1 MAIALHGGFGEDES
15 NEYRHITPGEFAAL
29 DRNTV
34 TLLDL
39 REPDEVIV
47 HPIKGALNIP
57 FGQIGQRLGL
67 VPTGKPVVVFCR
79 VGDWSEQVCEIL
91 ADRGYEAIN
100 LDGGFAAL
108 RDAGYADDVTAAD
121 AQAGDA
127 ETSTTT
133 GAAGDGTDAGA
144 AGRAVDD
151 ATARNAT
158 AENDAAGE
166 LVSSVSA
173 ALPAPKTLHVDAKG
187 LKCPGPIVAV
197 ADALRNEPA
206 GTRLTVEAT
215 EDAFCSDIA
224 VWAERT
230 GNTLV
235 SLTRDGSDGV
245 IRAELEKGAANGT
258 VNGAVANADGTSA
271 DATCPSC
278 ASASART
285 ASAGGDVLHD
295 KTFVVFS
302 GDLDK
307 TIAVFIMANGA
318 AAMGRKV
325 TIFFT
330 FWGLNILRKPKRVR
344 VSKNLIERMFGFM
357 MPRGTR
363 RLGLSRMNMGGIGA
377 TMIRW
382 IMKSKNVASLEEL
395 MKQAT
400 DHGVRLVACQ
410 MSMDI
415 MGIRK
420 EELIDGVELGG
431 VSTFLGAGETSDM
444 SLFV

>member
-1 MAIALHGGFGEDES
+1 MAIALHGEDDTRD
-15 NEYRHITPGEFAAL
+15 NYRHITPAQFAAL
-29 DRNTV
+29 DHSTV

-47 HPIKGALNIP
+47 HPVKDAINIP
-57 FGQIGQRLGL
+57 FDQIGQRLSS

-91 ADRGYEAIN
+91 TDRGYEAIN

-108 RDAGYADDVTAAD
+108 RDAGYAD
-121 AQAGDA
+121 
-127 ETSTTT
+127 SM
-133 GAAGDGTDAGA
+133 
-144 AGRAVDD
+144 
-151 ATARNAT
+151 
-158 AENDAAGE
+158 
-166 LVSSVSA
+166 VSA
-173 ALPAPKTLHVDAKG
+173 GNAARTIDVNRVVKSTSAPLAPKTLHVNAKG

-197 ADALRNEPA
+197 ADALRAEPA
-206 GTRLTVEAT
+206 GTRLTVDAT

-235 SLTRDGSDGV
+235 SLTREGEHGV
-245 IRAELEKGAANGT
+245 IHAELEKGSAQTANSGTTVTCTSGNVT
-258 VNGAVANADGTSA
+258 VNS
-271 DATCPSC
+271 SC
-278 ASASART
+278 SVPASAVQ
-285 ASAGGDVLHD
+285 AGGDVLHD

-330 FWGLNILRKPKRVR
+330 FWGLNILRKPKRVH
-344 VSKNLIERMFGFM
+344 VAKTIIERMFGFM
-357 MPRGTR
+357 MPRGTQ

-377 TMIRW
+377 KMIRW
-382 IMKSKNVASLEEL
+382 MMKSKNVASLEEL

-415 MGIRK
+415 MGIHK